1 MNAPHEHA
9 PALGEVLPSARHGV
23 RSVLALAGTGRLQ
36 RLRRNLCRGPAPVDR
51 YGYVAGLEHHA
62 ASLRRAQP

>member
-9 PALGEVLPSARHGV
+9 RGLGEVLPSARHGV
-23 RSVLALAGTGRLQ
+23 GSVLALAGTGQLQ
-36 RLRRNLCRGPAPVDR
+36 RLRRHLCRGPVPVDR

-62 ASLRRAQP
+62 ASLHRAHP

>member
-9 PALGEVLPSARHGV
+9 AVPGEVLPSARHGV

-36 RLRRNLCRGPAPVDR
+36 RLRRHLCRGPVPVDR

>member
-1 MNAPHEHA
+1 MNAPHEHT

-36 RLRRNLCRGPAPVDR
+36 RLRRHLCRGPVPVDR

-62 ASLRRAQP
+62 ASLRREHQ